1 MEPILIAEDE
11 APIRDLIRLTLEG
24 AGYDCVC
31 AADGDEA
38 ADRIE
43 ERDFALAVLDIMLPR
58 IDGYEL
64 LRYLQSTGTPARN
77 ATPARWIC
85 TSSGC
90 AKSWAGAGRSA
101 RCSGWGTNCSGRRTC
116 PPGRRSHEVCR
127 QTGPGADAAAGGAV
141 DGVQHL
147 DPGPAGSDAAPW
159 PGLCWRPPCSAWRWR
174 RPAGLPPGTPR

>member
-64 LRYLQSTGTPARN
+64 LRYLQTTGTPAIFV
-77 ATPARWIC
+77 TARTAVADRVRGCGWGRRI
-85 TSSGC
+85 TSSSPLPPPSCWPGWRRSC
-90 AKSWAGAGRSA
+90 AA
-101 RCSGWGTNCSGRRTC
+101 
-116 PPGRRSHEVCR
+116 PGRATAS
-127 QTGPGADAAAGGAV
+127 
-141 DGVQHL
+141 
-147 DPGPAGSDAAPW
+147 
-159 PGLCWRPPCSAWRWR
+159 
-174 RPAGLPPGTPR
+174 

>member
-31 AADGDEA
+31 ADDDDEA

-64 LRYLQSTGTPARN
+64 LRYLQTTGTPARN

-116 PPGRRSHEVCR
+116 PP
-127 QTGPGADAAAGGAV
+127 
-141 DGVQHL
+141 
-147 DPGPAGSDAAPW
+147 
-159 PGLCWRPPCSAWRWR
+159 
-174 RPAGLPPGTPR
+174 